1 MKRRYEKH
9 SKHKRQEHPTGN
21 SEAILSIFED
31 CWEECIRFS
40 LPARLM
46 EEFPATTYNLT
57 YWEVSQQTYVQIFLP
72 NLGVAIGQNS
82 ALTSY
87 QIPSDTMNCLFPCNT
102 FLPRTYYS
110 FQVSQPA
117 KICLKNRYFEE
128 RIHWVPLYRAKN
140 LGAVPILSRQ

>member
-1 MKRRYEKH
+1 
-9 SKHKRQEHPTGN
+9 
-21 SEAILSIFED
+21 
-31 CWEECIRFS
+31 
-40 LPARLM
+40 M

-72 NLGVAIGQNS
+72 NLGVVIGQNS
-82 ALTSY
+82 ALTSN
-87 QIPSDTMNCLFPCNT
+87 QIPSDTMNCLFPGNT